1 MWISFAAGLIFLVRG
16 QDEVLGMFLRV
27 LTIFMMVC
35 GAVLATRSAFAAPA
49 IAEAPRILVFESHT
63 GARSPEIA
71 RLMAPL
77 DDELES
83 HGFAARPQSVLKLA
97 GTGAPRPGILDGD
110 QGAASVAQKVDA
122 GYRLFTQGKA
132 AEAKEQLSEAIE
144 IMRRN
149 PATFALDTSN
159 TDVAFR
165 AQVTLSLSYKQLGDA
180 ANSVAAMTELIRMF
194 PARPLPRNAYGPGDE
209 GFYRDVLKQV
219 QAMGRGRLSVTAGDT
234 RAVVF
239 VDGQIRG
246 VGSATIGDLV
256 PGVYRVFIQV
266 PQTIGRQYEVSVG
279 ANDESKLDVHYNTD
293 DVLWLSDSWV
303 GFQFTNDGDRSREGT
318 LAAELA
324 NRWSPGTQKTA
335 VIGTVQLQGKPALV
349 GTLYAN
355 DGSVVFSAAVSIAEA
370 SEVRLRALARF
381 LADGTPAEGL
391 QIVKGNADTADDR
404 QSAESNSNW
413 RASSK
418 VVAGTGVLL
427 MAGSAVAYIVS
438 PADDHSKP
446 TYNNHRTPAVIA
458 FCASSYV
465 AGAGLYMWLRE
476 SRSVHPLAAAMIA
489 VGTGSRLSGAML
501 YATKE
506 HVESGPGF
514 QRETDRNTGTAGLIV
529 GGVGV
534 ALAGVGVYLINS
546 ERAYP
551 VVSTVN
557 GTGVAGIAGS
567 F

>member
-1 MWISFAAGLIFLVRG
+1 MLSPHD

-27 LTIFMMVC
+27 LTHCVMVC
-35 GAVLATRSAFAAPA
+35 GVLFATRSSSAAPA
-49 IAEAPRILVFESHT
+49 ARETPRILVFESHI
-63 GARSPEIA
+63 GGRSPEIA
-71 RLMAPL
+71 RLMEPL
-77 DDELES
+77 DDELEA
-83 HGFAARPQSVLKLA
+83 HGFAARPQTMLKLA
-97 GTGAPRPGILDGD
+97 GGAAPRPGILDKS
-110 QGAASVAQKVDA
+110 QGAADVAQKVDA

-132 AEAKEQLSEAIE
+132 AEAKEKLAEAIE
-144 IMRRN
+144 TMRRN

-219 QAMGRGRLSVTAGDT
+219 QAMGRGRLAVTAGDT
-234 RAVVF
+234 RAVIF

-256 PGVYRVFIQV
+256 PGLYRVFIQV
-266 PQTIGRQYEVSVG
+266 PQTIGRQYEVTVG
-279 ANDESKLDVHYNTD
+279 ANDESKLDVHYDID

-303 GFQFTNDGDRSREGT
+303 GFQFQNEGDRGREGK

-324 NRWSPGTQKTA
+324 SRWSPGAGKTA

-355 DGSVVFSAAVSIAEA
+355 DGSVVFSAAVSVAGA

-381 LADGTPAEGL
+381 LADGTPADGL
-391 QIVKGNADTADDR
+391 QIVKGNAEPAEAHE
-404 QSAESNSNW
+404 SAEPNSNW
-413 RASSK
+413 HTSSK
-418 VVAGTGVLL
+418 VIGGTSVLL
-427 MAGSAVAYIVS
+427 MAGSMVAYFAS

-446 TYNNHRTPAVIA
+446 TYNNHRTPAVVA

-465 AGAGLYMWLRE
+465 AGAGVYLWLRD
-476 SRSVHPLAAAMIA
+476 SHSVDPLAASLIG
-489 VGTGSRLSGAML
+489 VGIGSILSGAML
-501 YATKE
+501 FATKE
-506 HVESGPGF
+506 DAEPGF
-514 QRETDRNTGTAGLIV
+514 QRETYRHTGTTGLIV

-534 ALAGVGVYLINS
+534 ALAGVGIYIMNS

-551 VVSTVN
+551 TVSIVN
-557 GTGVAGIAGS
+557 GSGVAGIAGS